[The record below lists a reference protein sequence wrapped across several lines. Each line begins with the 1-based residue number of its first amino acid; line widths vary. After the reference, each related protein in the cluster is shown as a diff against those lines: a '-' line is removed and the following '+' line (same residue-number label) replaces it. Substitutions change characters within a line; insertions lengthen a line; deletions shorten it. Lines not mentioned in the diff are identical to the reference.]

1 MEDQM
6 KVIFLQDVPPNARA
20 GDIKDVKNGYARNF
34 LLPRELATMATAGEL
49 KRVES
54 LRRDAEVRRV
64 KEAEEWRQVAASLA
78 EEPVEIL
85 VRSGPRG
92 RLYGSVTNTMLAE
105 KLTEISRVQVDRRGI
120 RFEAPV
126 RMLGEY
132 TVPIRYFEGVEGQ
145 IVLNVV
151 SIDGGAE
158 AAAMEA
164 ALEEGVSGDGTGE
177 MSLLEEFEARR
188 LAREARERGEDE
200 EGEDDGSEAPTD
212 SSESGDDS
220 TDSSD
225 DAEAESSEE

>member
-1 MEDQM
+1 M

-34 LLPRELATMATAGEL
+34 LLPRDLATMATGGEL

-64 KEAEEWRQVAASLA
+64 KEAEEWREVATKLA

-105 KLTEISRVQVDRRGI
+105 KLTEISNVQVDRRGI
-120 RFEAPV
+120 KFDAPV

-132 TVPIRYFEGVEGQ
+132 TVPIRYFEGVDGQ
-145 IVLNVV
+145 VVLNVV
-151 SIDGGAE
+151 SVDGGAE

-164 ALEEGVSGDGTGE
+164 AMEEGVGGDGTGE

-188 LAREARERGEDE
+188 LAREAKERGEGE
-200 EGEDDGSEAPTD
+200 EGDEDDSD
-212 SSESGDDS
+212 
-220 TDSSD
+220 SD
-225 DAEAESSEE
+225 DAERSED

>member
-34 LLPRELATMATAGEL
+34 LLPRDLATMATGGEL

-64 KEAEEWRQVAASLA
+64 KEAEEWREVATKLA

-105 KLTEISRVQVDRRGI
+105 KLTEISNVQVDRRGI
-120 RFEAPV
+120 KFDAPV

-132 TVPIRYFEGVEGQ
+132 TVPIRYFEGVDGQ
-145 IVLNVV
+145 VVLNVV
-151 SIDGGAE
+151 SVDGGAE

-164 ALEEGVSGDGTGE
+164 AMEEGVGGDGTGE

-188 LAREARERGEDE
+188 LAREAKERGEGE
-200 EGEDDGSEAPTD
+200 EGDEDDSD
-212 SSESGDDS
+212 
-220 TDSSD
+220 SD
-225 DAEAESSEE
+225 DAERSED

>member
-1 MEDQM
+1 MEEPM

-20 GDIKDVKNGYARNF
+20 GDVKDVKNGYARNF
-34 LLPRELATMATAGEL
+34 LLPRELATLATTGEL

-54 LRRDAEVRRV
+54 LRREAEVRRV
-64 KEAEEWRQVAASLA
+64 KEAEEWREVAAKLA

-120 RFEAPV
+120 RFDTPV

-132 TVPIRYFEGVEGQ
+132 VVQIRYFEGVDGQ
-145 IVLNVV
+145 VVLNVV

-164 ALEEGVSGDGTGE
+164 ALEEGVSGDGIGE

-188 LAREARERGEDE
+188 LAREAREAE
-200 EGEDDGSEAPTD
+200 EVAGEDD
-212 SSESGDDS
+212 SESSDEFK
-220 TDSSD
+220 SD
-225 DAEAESSEE
+225 DEAENEKE

>member
-1 MEDQM
+1 M
-6 KVIFLQDVPPNARA
+6 KVIFLKDVPPNARA

-34 LLPRELATMATAGEL
+34 LLPRELATLATAGEL

-64 KEAEEWRQVAASLA
+64 KEAEEWRDVASKLA

-105 KLTEISRVQVDRRGI
+105 RLTEISNVQIDRRGI
-120 RFEAPV
+120 RFDTPV

-132 TVPIRYFEGVEGQ
+132 VVPIRYFEGVDGQ
-145 IVLNVV
+145 VNLNVV

-164 ALEEGVSGDGTGE
+164 ALEEGISGDGTGE

-188 LAREARERGEDE
+188 IAREAKERGEDDEGE
-200 EGEDDGSEAPTD
+200 EGGSDSDDGVE
-212 SSESGDDS
+212 E
-220 TDSSD
+220 SSD
-225 DAEAESSEE
+225 EGEAESSEE

>member
-1 MEDQM
+1 MEDHM
-6 KVIFLQDVPPNARA
+6 KVIFLHDVPPNARA

-34 LLPRELATMATAGEL
+34 LLPRELATMATGGEL

-64 KEAEEWRQVAASLA
+64 KEAEEWREVASKLA

-105 KLTEISRVQVDRRGI
+105 KLTEISNVQVDRRGI
-120 RFEAPV
+120 RFDTPV

-132 TVPIRYFEGVEGQ
+132 TVPIHYFEGVDGQ
-145 IVLNVV
+145 VVLNVV
-151 SIDGGAE
+151 SVDGGAE

-164 ALEEGVSGDGTGE
+164 AMVEGVGGDGTGE
-177 MSLLEEFEARR
+177 MSLLEEFESRR
-188 LAREARERGEDE
+188 LAREAKERGEDE
-200 EGEDDGSEAPTD
+200 EGNDDD
-212 SSESGDDS
+212 
-220 TDSSD
+220 
-225 DAEAESSEE
+225 AESSEE

>member
-1 MEDQM
+1 M
-6 KVIFLQDVPPNARA
+6 KVIFLHDVPPNARA
-20 GDIKDVKNGYARNF
+20 GDIRDVKNGYARNF
-34 LLPRELATMATAGEL
+34 LLPRELATLATTGEL

-64 KEAEEWRQVAASLA
+64 KEAEEWRDVATKLA

-85 VRSGPRG
+85 VRSGPKG

-105 KLTEISRVQVDRRGI
+105 KLTEISRVAVDRRGI
-120 RFEAPV
+120 KFETPV

-158 AAAMEA
+158 AEAMEA
-164 ALEEGVSGDGTGE
+164 AMVEGVGGDGTGE

-188 LAREARERGEDE
+188 LAREAKERGEDE
-200 EGEDDGSEAPTD
+200 D
-212 SSESGDDS
+212 GDDES
-220 TDSSD
+220 RD
-225 DAEAESSEE
+225 DAESSKED

>member
-1 MEDQM
+1 MEDHM

-64 KEAEEWRQVAASLA
+64 KEAEEWREVASKLA

-92 RLYGSVTNTMLAE
+92 RLYGSVTSTMLAE
-105 KLTEISRVQVDRRGI
+105 KLTEISNVAVDRRGI
-120 RFEAPV
+120 RFETPV

-132 TVPIRYFEGVEGQ
+132 LVPIHYFEGVDGQ
-145 IVLNVV
+145 VVLNVV
-151 SIDGGAE
+151 SVDGGAE

-164 ALEEGVSGDGTGE
+164 AMVEGVGGDGTGE
-177 MSLLEEFEARR
+177 MSLLEEFESRR
-188 LAREARERGEDE
+188 LAREAKERGEDE
-200 EGEDDGSEAPTD
+200 EGDDD
-212 SSESGDDS
+212 SGDN
-220 TDSSD
+220 
-225 DAEAESSEE
+225 AESTKEE

>member
-1 MEDQM
+1 M

-34 LLPRELATMATAGEL
+34 LLPRELATMATGGEL
-49 KRVES
+49 KRVEG

-64 KEAEEWRQVAASLA
+64 KEAEEWREVASKLA

-85 VRSGPRG
+85 VRSGPKG

-105 KLTEISRVQVDRRGI
+105 RLTEVSNVAIDRRGI
-120 RFEAPV
+120 RFESPV

-151 SIDGGAE
+151 SVDGGAE

-164 ALEEGVSGDGTGE
+164 AMVEGVGGDGTGE

-200 EGEDDGSEAPTD
+200 DGDGE
-212 SSESGDDS
+212 
-220 TDSSD
+220 SSD
-225 DAEAESSEE
+225 SNDDTESTKEE

>member
-1 MEDQM
+1 M

-34 LLPRELATMATAGEL
+34 LLPRELATMATGGEL
-49 KRVES
+49 KRVEG

-64 KEAEEWRQVAASLA
+64 KEAEEWREVASKLA

-85 VRSGPRG
+85 VRSGPKG

-105 KLTEISRVQVDRRGI
+105 RLTEVSNVAIDRRGI
-120 RFEAPV
+120 RFESPV

-151 SIDGGAE
+151 SVDGGAE

-164 ALEEGVSGDGTGE
+164 AMVEGVGGDGTGE
-177 MSLLEEFEARR
+177 MSLLEECEARR

-200 EGEDDGSEAPTD
+200 DGDGE
-212 SSESGDDS
+212 
-220 TDSSD
+220 SSD
-225 DAEAESSEE
+225 SNDDTESTKEE

>member
-1 MEDQM
+1 M
-6 KVIFLQDVPPNARA
+6 KIIFLKDVPPNARA

-34 LLPRELATMATAGEL
+34 LLPRGLATMATGGEL

-64 KEAEEWRQVAASLA
+64 KEAEEWIKVAEKLA

-105 KLTEISRVQVDRRGI
+105 KLTEISSVQVDRRGI
-120 RFEAPV
+120 RFDSPV

-132 TVPIRYFEGVEGQ
+132 TVPIHYFEGVDGQ
-145 IVLNVV
+145 VELHVL
-151 SIDGGAE
+151 SQDGGAE

-164 ALEEGVSGDGTGE
+164 ALEEGVVNDGAGQMT
-177 MSLLEEFEARR
+177 LLEEFEARR
-188 LAREARERGEDE
+188 IARELREARERGDVPEESED
-200 EGEDDGSEAPTD
+200 GASE
-212 SSESGDDS
+212 ESGDDGQ
-220 TDSSD
+220 
-225 DAEAESSEE
+225 AESDED

>member
-20 GDIKDVKNGYARNF
+20 GDIRDVKNGYARNF
-34 LLPRELATMATAGEL
+34 LLPRELATMATIGEL

-64 KEAEEWRQVAASLA
+64 KEAEEWREVATKLA

-85 VRSGPRG
+85 VRSGPKG

-105 KLTEISRVQVDRRGI
+105 KLTEISRVAVDRRGI
-120 RFEAPV
+120 KFESPV

-132 TVPIRYFEGVEGQ
+132 MVPIRYFEGVEGQ

-151 SIDGGAE
+151 SVDGGAE

-164 ALEEGVSGDGTGE
+164 AMVEGVGGDGTGE
-177 MSLLEEFEARR
+177 MTLLEEFEARR
-188 LAREARERGEDE
+188 LAREAKERGEDE
-200 EGEDDGSEAPTD
+200 EGDDD
-212 SSESGDDS
+212 SGDK
-220 TDSSD
+220 
-225 DAEAESSEE
+225 AESTKEE

>member
-1 MEDQM
+1 M

>member
-1 MEDQM
+1 M

-151 SIDGGAE
+151 SVDGGAE

-188 LAREARERGEDE
+188 LAREARERDE
-200 EGEDDGSEAPTD
+200 SEDDEDASETGGST
-212 SSESGDDS
+212 GD
-220 TDSSD
+220 T
-225 DAEAESSEE
+225 EAESTKED

>member
-1 MEDQM
+1 M

-34 LLPRELATMATAGEL
+34 LLPRELATMATGGEL

-64 KEAEEWRQVAASLA
+64 KEAEEWREVATKLA

-105 KLTEISRVQVDRRGI
+105 KLTEISNVQVDRRGI
-120 RFEAPV
+120 KFDAPV

-132 TVPIRYFEGVEGQ
+132 TVPIRYFEGVDGQ
-145 IVLNVV
+145 VVLNVV
-151 SIDGGAE
+151 SVDGGAE

-164 ALEEGVSGDGTGE
+164 AMEEGVGGDGTGE

-188 LAREARERGEDE
+188 LAREAKERGEGE
-200 EGEDDGSEAPTD
+200 EGDEDDSD
-212 SSESGDDS
+212 
-220 TDSSD
+220 SD
-225 DAEAESSEE
+225 DAERSED

>member
-1 MEDQM
+1 M

-34 LLPRELATMATAGEL
+34 LLRRELATMATGGEL
-49 KRVES
+49 KRVEG

-64 KEAEEWRQVAASLA
+64 KEAEEWREVASKLA

-85 VRSGPRG
+85 VRSGPKG

-105 KLTEISRVQVDRRGI
+105 RLTEVSNVAIDRRGI
-120 RFEAPV
+120 RFESPV

-151 SIDGGAE
+151 SVDGGAE

-164 ALEEGVSGDGTGE
+164 AMVEGVGGDGTGE

-200 EGEDDGSEAPTD
+200 DGDGE
-212 SSESGDDS
+212 
-220 TDSSD
+220 SSD
-225 DAEAESSEE
+225 SNDDTESTKEE

>member
-1 MEDQM
+1 M

-34 LLPRELATMATAGEL
+34 LLPRELATMATGGEL
-49 KRVES
+49 KRVEG

-64 KEAEEWRQVAASLA
+64 KEAEEWREVASKLA
-78 EEPVEIL
+78 EETVEIL
-85 VRSGPRG
+85 VRSGPKG

-105 KLTEISRVQVDRRGI
+105 RLTEVSNVAIDRRGI
-120 RFEAPV
+120 RFESPV

-151 SIDGGAE
+151 SVDGGAE

-164 ALEEGVSGDGTGE
+164 AMVEGVGGDGTGE

-200 EGEDDGSEAPTD
+200 DGDGE
-212 SSESGDDS
+212 
-220 TDSSD
+220 SSD
-225 DAEAESSEE
+225 SNDDTESTKEE

>member
-1 MEDQM
+1 M
-6 KVIFLQDVPPNARA
+6 KIIFLKDVPPNARA

-34 LLPRELATMATAGEL
+34 LLPRGLATMATGGEL

-64 KEAEEWRQVAASLA
+64 KEAEEWIKVAEKLA

-105 KLTEISRVQVDRRGI
+105 KLTEISSVQVDRRGI
-120 RFEAPV
+120 RFDSPV

-132 TVPIRYFEGVEGQ
+132 TVPIHYFEGVDGQ
-145 IVLNVV
+145 VELHVL
-151 SIDGGAE
+151 SQDGGAE

-164 ALEEGVSGDGTGE
+164 ALEEGVVNDGAGQMT
-177 MSLLEEFEARR
+177 LLEEFEARR
-188 LAREARERGEDE
+188 IARELREARERGDVPEESEDGTSE
-200 EGEDDGSEAPTD
+200 ESADDGQ
-212 SSESGDDS
+212 
-220 TDSSD
+220 
-225 DAEAESSEE
+225 AESDKD

>member
-6 KVIFLQDVPPNARA
+6 KVIFLKDVPPNARA

-34 LLPRELATMATAGEL
+34 LLPRELATLATAGEL

-64 KEAEEWRQVAASLA
+64 KEAEEWRDVASKLA

-105 KLTEISRVQVDRRGI
+105 RLTEISNVQIDRRGI
-120 RFEAPV
+120 RFDTPV

-132 TVPIRYFEGVEGQ
+132 VVPIRYFEGVDGQ
-145 IVLNVV
+145 VNLNVV

-164 ALEEGVSGDGTGE
+164 ALEEGISGDGTGE

-188 LAREARERGEDE
+188 IAREAKERGEDDEGE
-200 EGEDDGSEAPTD
+200 EGGSDSDDGAE
-212 SSESGDDS
+212 E
-220 TDSSD
+220 SSD
-225 DAEAESSEE
+225 EGEAESSEE

>member
-1 MEDQM
+1 M

-34 LLPRELATMATAGEL
+34 LLPRELATMATGGEL

-64 KEAEEWRQVAASLA
+64 KEAEEWREVASKLA

-105 KLTEISRVQVDRRGI
+105 KLTEISNVQVDRRGI
-120 RFEAPV
+120 RFDTPV

-132 TVPIRYFEGVEGQ
+132 TVPIHYFEGVDGQ
-145 IVLNVV
+145 VVLNVV
-151 SIDGGAE
+151 SVDGGAE

-164 ALEEGVSGDGTGE
+164 AMVEGVGGDGTGE
-177 MSLLEEFEARR
+177 MSLLEEFESRR
-188 LAREARERGEDE
+188 LAREAKERGEDE
-200 EGEDDGSEAPTD
+200 EGNDDD
-212 SSESGDDS
+212 
-220 TDSSD
+220 
-225 DAEAESSEE
+225 AESSEE

>member
-1 MEDQM
+1 M
-6 KVIFLQDVPPNARA
+6 KVIFLKDVPPNARA

-34 LLPRELATMATAGEL
+34 LLPRELATLATAGEL

-54 LRRDAEVRRV
+54 LRRDAEIRRV
-64 KEAEEWRQVAASLA
+64 QDAEEWRDVASKLA

-105 KLTEISRVQVDRRGI
+105 RLTEISNVQIDRRGI
-120 RFEAPV
+120 RFDTPV

-132 TVPIRYFEGVEGQ
+132 VVPIRYFEGVDGQ
-145 IVLNVV
+145 VNLNVV

-164 ALEEGVSGDGTGE
+164 ALEEGISGDGTGE

-188 LAREARERGEDE
+188 IAREAKERGEDE
-200 EGEDDGSEAPTD
+200 EGEEGGSDSDDGVE
-212 SSESGDDS
+212 E
-220 TDSSD
+220 SSD
-225 DAEAESSEE
+225 EGEAESSEE

>member
-1 MEDQM
+1 M
-6 KVIFLQDVPPNARA
+6 KVIFLHDVPPNARA
-20 GDIKDVKNGYARNF
+20 GDIRDVKNGYARNF
-34 LLPRELATMATAGEL
+34 LLPRELATLATTGEL

-64 KEAEEWRQVAASLA
+64 KEAEEWRDVATKLA

-85 VRSGPRG
+85 VRSGPKG

-105 KLTEISRVQVDRRGI
+105 KLTEISRVAVDRRGI
-120 RFEAPV
+120 KFETPV

-158 AAAMEA
+158 AEAMEA
-164 ALEEGVSGDGTGE
+164 AMVEGVGGDGTGE

-188 LAREARERGEDE
+188 LASEAKERGEDE
-200 EGEDDGSEAPTD
+200 D
-212 SSESGDDS
+212 GDDES
-220 TDSSD
+220 RD
-225 DAEAESSEE
+225 DAESSKED

>member
-34 LLPRELATMATAGEL
+34 LLPRELATMATGGEL
-49 KRVES
+49 KRVEG

-64 KEAEEWRQVAASLA
+64 KEAEEWREVASKLA

-85 VRSGPRG
+85 VRSGPKG

-105 KLTEISRVQVDRRGI
+105 RLTEVSNVAIDRRGI
-120 RFEAPV
+120 RFESPV

-151 SIDGGAE
+151 SVDGGAE

-164 ALEEGVSGDGTGE
+164 AMVEGVGGDGTGE

-200 EGEDDGSEAPTD
+200 DGDGE
-212 SSESGDDS
+212 
-220 TDSSD
+220 SSD
-225 DAEAESSEE
+225 SNDDTESTKEE

>member
-1 MEDQM
+1 M
-6 KVIFLQDVPPNARA
+6 KVIFLKDVPPNARA

-34 LLPRELATMATAGEL
+34 LLPRELATLATAGEL

-64 KEAEEWRQVAASLA
+64 KEAEEWRDVASKLA

-105 KLTEISRVQVDRRGI
+105 RLTEISNVQIDRRGI
-120 RFEAPV
+120 RFDTPV

-132 TVPIRYFEGVEGQ
+132 VVPIRYFEGVDGQ
-145 IVLNVV
+145 VNLNVV

-164 ALEEGVSGDGTGE
+164 ALEEGISGDGTGE

-188 LAREARERGEDE
+188 IAREAKERGEDE
-200 EGEDDGSEAPTD
+200 EGEEGGSDSDDGAE
-212 SSESGDDS
+212 E
-220 TDSSD
+220 SSD
-225 DAEAESSEE
+225 EGEAESSEE

>member
-1 MEDQM
+1 M

-20 GDIKDVKNGYARNF
+20 GDIRDVKNGYARNF
-34 LLPRELATMATAGEL
+34 LLPRELATMATIGEL

-64 KEAEEWRQVAASLA
+64 KEAEEWREVATKLA

-85 VRSGPRG
+85 VRSGPKG

-105 KLTEISRVQVDRRGI
+105 KLTEISRVAVDRRGI
-120 RFEAPV
+120 KFESPV

-132 TVPIRYFEGVEGQ
+132 MVPIRYFEGVEGQ

-151 SIDGGAE
+151 SVDGGAE

-164 ALEEGVSGDGTGE
+164 AMVEGVGGDGTGE
-177 MSLLEEFEARR
+177 MTLLEEFEARR
-188 LAREARERGEDE
+188 LAREAKERGEDE
-200 EGEDDGSEAPTD
+200 EGDDD
-212 SSESGDDS
+212 SGDK
-220 TDSSD
+220 
-225 DAEAESSEE
+225 AESTKEE

>member
-1 MEDQM
+1 M

-20 GDIKDVKNGYARNF
+20 GDVKDVKNGYARNF
-34 LLPRELATMATAGEL
+34 LLPRELATLATTGEL

-54 LRRDAEVRRV
+54 LRREAEVRRV
-64 KEAEEWRQVAASLA
+64 KEAEEWREVAAKLA

-120 RFEAPV
+120 RFDTPV

-132 TVPIRYFEGVEGQ
+132 VVQIRYFEGVDGQ
-145 IVLNVV
+145 VVLNVV

-164 ALEEGVSGDGTGE
+164 ALEEGVSGDGIGE

-188 LAREARERGEDE
+188 LAREAREAE
-200 EGEDDGSEAPTD
+200 EVAGEDD
-212 SSESGDDS
+212 SESSDEFK
-220 TDSSD
+220 SD
-225 DAEAESSEE
+225 DEAENEKE